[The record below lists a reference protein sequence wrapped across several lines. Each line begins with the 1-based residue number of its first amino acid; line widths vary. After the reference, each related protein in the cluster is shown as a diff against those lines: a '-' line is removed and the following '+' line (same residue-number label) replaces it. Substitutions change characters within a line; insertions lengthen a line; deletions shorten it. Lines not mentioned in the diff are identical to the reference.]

1 MKRETKTNIGTLNV
15 RSLKNEE
22 RVIEL
27 LNAVKKTKID
37 IFGVGE
43 VRRKDEKIIRRN
55 DGYTFYHFGKTNGQR
70 GVGFIINKIL

>member
-1 MKRETKTNIGTLNV
+1 MNV

-37 IFGVGE
+37 ILGVGE
-43 VRRKDEKIIRRN
+43 VRRKDENIIRRN
-55 DGYTFYHFGKTNGQR
+55 NGYTFYHFGKQMENG
-70 GVGFIINKIL
+70 GWVLLLIIILQTKL